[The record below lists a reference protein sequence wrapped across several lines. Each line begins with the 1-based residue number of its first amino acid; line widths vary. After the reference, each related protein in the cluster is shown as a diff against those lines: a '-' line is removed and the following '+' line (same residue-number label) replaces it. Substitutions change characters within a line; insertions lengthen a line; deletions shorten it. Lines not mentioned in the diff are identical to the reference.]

1 MLTSLYIAFLTLV
14 LLYVL
19 FRLIG
24 PFVALHDEID
34 GEARQESNRRRGC

>member
-1 MLTSLYIAFLTLV
+1 MLTSFYITFLTLV
-14 LLYVL
+14 LLYAL

-34 GEARQESNRRRGC
+34 GEAQRESNRRRGR

>member
-14 LLYVL
+14 LLSAR

-24 PFVALHDEID
+24 PFVALRDE
-34 GEARQESNRRRGC
+34 

>member
-14 LLYVL
+14 LLYAL

-34 GEARQESNRRRGC
+34 GEARRESNRRRGR